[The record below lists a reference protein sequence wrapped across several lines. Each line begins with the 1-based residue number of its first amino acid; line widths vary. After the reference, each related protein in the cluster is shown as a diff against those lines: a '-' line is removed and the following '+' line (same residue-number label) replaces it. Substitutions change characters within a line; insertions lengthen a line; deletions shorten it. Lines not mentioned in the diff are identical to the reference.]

1 MVCSSCQ
8 SDVPPGPDPRW
19 RRVLWV
25 ALAINL
31 VMFAGEVVA
40 GIASESRSLQA
51 DALDFLGDS
60 ANYAISL
67 GVAGMALGWRSRTA
81 LLKGG
86 TILAFGLYVA
96 ITTVLAALGQRI
108 PQAETMGIVG
118 VIALIANG
126 SVALML
132 YRYRS
137 GDANMRSVWICSRN
151 DAIGNLAVL
160 LAAAGV
166 VGTGTAWPD
175 LAVALV
181 MAGLGIWGGLQII
194 TQARAELLSD
204 RTNKHQAQHSL
215 ASTNLGGIPVADCG
229 NERVLSEAVPA
240 WREARPVSP
249 EMLQ

>member
-8 SDVPPGPDPRW
+8 SDAPPAPDPRW
-19 RRVLWV
+19 RRMLWI

-31 VMFAGEVVA
+31 AMFAGEIVA
-40 GIASESRSLQA
+40 GIASGSRSLQA

-67 GVAGMALGWRSRTA
+67 GVAGMALGWRSRAA

-86 TILAFGLYVA
+86 TILAFGLYVLV
-96 ITTVLAALGQRI
+96 TTVLAALGGRV

-118 VIALIANG
+118 VIALVANG

-160 LAAAGV
+160 FAAAGV

-175 LAVALV
+175 LAVALI
-181 MAGLGIWGGLQII
+181 MAALGIWGGLQII
-194 TQARAELLSD
+194 NQARAELWPKPSTEGL
-204 RTNKHQAQHSL
+204 AQHSL
-215 ASTNLGGIPVADCG
+215 ASTSL
-229 NERVLSEAVPA
+229 
-240 WREARPVSP
+240 
-249 EMLQ
+249 

>member
-1 MVCSSCQ
+1 LREFIIMACNSCQ
-8 SDVPPGPDPRW
+8 SDAPPAPDPRW
-19 RRVLWV
+19 RRMLWI

-31 VMFAGEVVA
+31 AMFVGEIVA
-40 GIASESRSLQA
+40 GIASGSRSLQA

-67 GVAGMALGWRSRTA
+67 GVAGMALGWRARAA

-86 TILAFGLYVA
+86 TILAFGLYVL
-96 ITTVLAALGQRI
+96 ITTVLAALGQGV

-118 VIALIANG
+118 VIALVANG

-160 LAAAGV
+160 FAAAGV
-166 VGTGTAWPD
+166 VGTGAAWPD
-175 LAVALV
+175 LAVAMI
-181 MAGLGIWGGLQII
+181 MAALGIWGGLQII
-194 TQARAELLSD
+194 TQARAELWPKPSSED
-204 RTNKHQAQHSL
+204 SAQHSL
-215 ASTNLGGIPVADCG
+215 ASTSL
-229 NERVLSEAVPA
+229 
-240 WREARPVSP
+240 
-249 EMLQ
+249 

>member
-8 SDVPPGPDPRW
+8 SDAPPAPDPRW
-19 RRVLWV
+19 RRMLWI

-31 VMFAGEVVA
+31 AMFLGEIVA
-40 GIASESRSLQA
+40 GIASGSRSLQA

-67 GVAGMALGWRSRTA
+67 GVAGMALGWRSRAA

-86 TILAFGLYVA
+86 TILAFGLYVL
-96 ITTVLAALGQRI
+96 ITTVLAALGRGV

-175 LAVALV
+175 LAVALI
-181 MAGLGIWGGLQII
+181 MAALGIWGGLQII
-194 TQARAELLSD
+194 SQARAELRPNPASEGS
-204 RTNKHQAQHSL
+204 AQHSL
-215 ASTNLGGIPVADCG
+215 ASTS
-229 NERVLSEAVPA
+229 R
-240 WREARPVSP
+240 
-249 EMLQ
+249 

>member
-8 SDVPPGPDPRW
+8 ADAPPAPDPRW
-19 RRVLWV
+19 RRMLWI
-25 ALAINL
+25 ALVINL
-31 VMFAGEVVA
+31 AMFLGEIVA
-40 GIASESRSLQA
+40 GIASGSRSLQA

-67 GVAGMALGWRSRTA
+67 GVAGMALGWRSRAA

-86 TILAFGLYVA
+86 TILAFGLYVLV
-96 ITTVLAALGQRI
+96 TTALAALGRGV
-108 PQAETMGIVG
+108 PHAETMGIVG

-166 VGTGTAWPD
+166 IGTGTAWPD
-175 LAVALV
+175 LAVALI
-181 MAGLGIWGGLQII
+181 MAALGIWGGLQII
-194 TQARAELLSD
+194 SQARAELRPKSSGEGS
-204 RTNKHQAQHSL
+204 AQHSL
-215 ASTNLGGIPVADCG
+215 ASTTL
-229 NERVLSEAVPA
+229 
-240 WREARPVSP
+240 
-249 EMLQ
+249 

>member
-1 MVCSSCQ
+1 MMVCNNCQ
-8 SDVPPGPDPRW
+8 SDAPPTPDPRW
-19 RRVLWV
+19 RRMLWM

-31 VMFAGEVVA
+31 AMFLGEIVA
-40 GIASESRSLQA
+40 GIASGSRSLQA

-67 GVAGMALGWRSRTA
+67 GVAGMALGWRSRAA

-86 TILAFGLYVA
+86 TILAFGLYVLV
-96 ITTVLAALGQRI
+96 TTVLAALGRGV
-108 PQAETMGIVG
+108 PHAETMGIVG
-118 VIALIANG
+118 VIALVANG

-175 LAVALV
+175 LAVALI
-181 MAGLGIWGGLQII
+181 MAALGIWGGLQII
-194 TQARAELLSD
+194 NQARAELRPKKPASLVE
-204 RTNKHQAQHSL
+204 AQQTL
-215 ASTNLGGIPVADCG
+215 ASTSL
-229 NERVLSEAVPA
+229 
-240 WREARPVSP
+240 
-249 EMLQ
+249 

>member
-1 MVCSSCQ
+1 MACNSCA
-8 SDVPPGPDPRW
+8 SAKPDPSNDPRW
-19 RRVLWV
+19 RRMLWI

-31 VMFAGEVVA
+31 AMFVGEIVA
-40 GIASESRSLQA
+40 GIASGSRSLQA

-67 GVAGMALGWRSRTA
+67 GVAGMALGWRSRAA

-86 TILAFGLYVA
+86 TILAFGLYVLV
-96 ITTVLAALGQRI
+96 TTVLAALGRGV

-132 YRYRS
+132 YRYRA

-175 LAVALV
+175 LAVALI
-181 MAGLGIWGGLQII
+181 MAALGIWGGLQILG
-194 TQARAELLSD
+194 QARAELRRKAS
-204 RTNKHQAQHSL
+204 NEGPAQHSL
-215 ASTNLGGIPVADCG
+215 ASTSL
-229 NERVLSEAVPA
+229 
-240 WREARPVSP
+240 
-249 EMLQ
+249 

>member
-8 SDVPPGPDPRW
+8 SDAPPAPDPRW
-19 RRVLWV
+19 RRVLWI

-31 VMFAGEVVA
+31 AMFLGEIVA
-40 GIASESRSLQA
+40 GIASGSRALQA

-67 GVAGMALGWRSRTA
+67 GVAGMALDWRSRAA

-86 TILAFGLYVA
+86 TILAFGLYVLV
-96 ITTVLAALGQRI
+96 TTVLAALGRGV

-175 LAVALV
+175 LAVALI
-181 MAGLGIWGGLQII
+181 MAALGIWGGLQII
-194 TQARAELLSD
+194 SQARAELRPKSSGEGS
-204 RTNKHQAQHSL
+204 AQHSL
-215 ASTNLGGIPVADCG
+215 ASTTL
-229 NERVLSEAVPA
+229 
-240 WREARPVSP
+240 
-249 EMLQ
+249 

>member
-1 MVCSSCQ
+1 M
-8 SDVPPGPDPRW
+8 
-19 RRVLWV
+19 LWI

-31 VMFAGEVVA
+31 AMFAGEIVA
-40 GIASESRSLQA
+40 GIASGSRSLQA

-67 GVAGMALGWRSRTA
+67 GVAGMALGWRSRAA

-86 TILAFGLYVA
+86 TILAFGLYVLV
-96 ITTVLAALGQRI
+96 TTILAALGGRI

-126 SVALML
+126 SVAFML
-132 YRYRS
+132 YRYRC

-151 DAIGNLAVL
+151 DAIGNFAVL

-175 LAVALV
+175 LAVALI
-181 MAGLGIWGGLQII
+181 MAALGIWGGLQII
-194 TQARAELLSD
+194 SQARAELWPKPSSEGS
-204 RTNKHQAQHSL
+204 AQHSL
-215 ASTNLGGIPVADCG
+215 
-229 NERVLSEAVPA
+229 
-240 WREARPVSP
+240 VSP
-249 EMLQ
+249 SL